1 MTMIKTKVGSIN
13 EQDFLAAADKYGV
26 GHAGKSLW
34 RWIENG
40 ISPGG
45 FLTAVLRNDLAGA
58 VDKADDRNVE
68 LIPNYVRLLYNFA
81 PAGCWGSERQMS
93 DWFET
98 LRLKDREP
106 RKWRVTIGQMTAE
119 YREAT
124 IIVEADSEY
133 EAAEAARNMDD
144 YGEVEFP
151 AKPSAVPSPEHTI
164 EAVEEVAA

>member
-1 MTMIKTKVGSIN
+1 MTN

-45 FLTAVLRNDLAGA
+45 FLAAVLRNDLARA
-58 VDKADDRNVE
+58 VGKADDRNVE
-68 LIPNYVRLLYNFA
+68 LIPNYVRLLYNHA

-93 DWFET
+93 DWLGT

-106 RKWRVTIGQMTAE
+106 RKWRVEITKVV
-119 YREAT
+119 REHYDATAT
-124 IIVEADSEY
+124 IEADSKEEAFAFASGLTDWEVDFPEKDADVDVEY
-133 EAAEAARNMDD
+133 FVEAIE
-144 YGEVEFP
+144 EVE
-151 AKPSAVPSPEHTI
+151 A
-164 EAVEEVAA
+164 

>member
-13 EQDFLAAADKYGV
+13 EQEFLLAADKYGV

-34 RWIENG
+34 RWIERG
-40 ISPGG
+40 TTPGG

-106 RKWRVTIGQMTAE
+106 RKWRVEITKVV
-119 YREAT
+119 REHYDATAT
-124 IIVEADSEY
+124 IEADSEK
-133 EAAEAARNMDD
+133 EAWALASELTDF
-144 YGEVEFP
+144 EVDFP
-151 AKPSAVPSPEHTI
+151 EKDADVDVQYFVDG
-164 EAVEEVAA
+164 VEEVD

>member
-13 EQDFLAAADKYGV
+13 EQDFLDAADRYGV

-58 VDKADDRNVE
+58 VGKADDRNVE
-68 LIPNYVRLLYNFA
+68 LIPSFVKLLYNFA

-106 RKWRVTIGQMTAE
+106 RKWRVEITKVVREHYDATA
-119 YREAT
+119 T
-124 IIVEADSEY
+124 VEADNKE
-133 EAAEAARNMDD
+133 EAFAFASGLTDFEVDFPENGTGVDVQYVI
-144 YGEVEFP
+144 YG
-151 AKPSAVPSPEHTI
+151 
-164 EAVEEVAA
+164 VEEDD